1 LKNLLK
7 TGVCGFLLALHLGT
21 VSAQDSPRFD
31 IHGYVVEGNTLIQP
45 ADVDALLKPYTG
57 TQRDFGDIQ
66 RALEALQA
74 AYRAHGYSA
83 VRVLIPEQDIR
94 AGQVRLQVIEGKLR
108 KIRVEGNKF
117 FDEAN
122 LRASIPALKEGDTPS
137 TPEIGRDIQLANEN
151 PAKQVSV
158 ALESAG
164 EAGQIDAVI
173 RTRDHDPQRIA
184 VSLDNTGNPQT
195 GNLRL
200 GLGYQYANVANR
212 DIVFTGQ
219 VITAPE
225 NINNVSI
232 YGAGLR
238 VPVYAHHGMVDVFAG
253 YSDVDS
259 GTVQGLFNVSGKGT
273 VAGGRYTYMLPR
285 LEGYEHRALVGFDY
299 RNYQQNTVLIG
310 TTGSLVP
317 DYVVTPLS
325 IGYTGKF
332 LRPEG
337 DVGFYATYSQNIPGS
352 GDGSQTTFCNV
363 RSNGFGNCAEAHY
376 KIARYGASA
385 QQLFSN
391 DLLLRAVY
399 NGQYTNDALVP
410 GEQFG
415 MGGWNSVR
423 GFYER
428 EFANDV
434 GNQAS
439 VELYS
444 PDVGKWIG
452 DKWRARGLVFVDW
465 AQGHDNSPVLSPK
478 NGLSSTGIGVRV
490 TRGRDV
496 SIRVDYGYVVNGAE
510 PFGPASGSDRI
521 HAGVVLGF

>member
-1 LKNLLK
+1 LKSLLK
-7 TGVCGFLLALHLGT
+7 KSGACALILALQLGLAI
-21 VSAQDSPRFD
+21 AQDSPRFD
-31 IHGYVVEGNTLIQP
+31 IRSYVVEGNTLIAQP
-45 ADVDALLKPYTG
+45 EVEAMLKPYTG

-66 RALEALQA
+66 RALEALQR
-74 AYRAHGYSA
+74 AYRERGYSA

-94 AGQVRLQVIEGKLR
+94 AGQVRLRVIEAKVR
-108 KIRVEGNKF
+108 KIRTESKHFN
-117 FDEAN
+117 ESN
-122 LRASIPALKEGDTPS
+122 LRASVPSLKEGTTPR
-137 TPEIGRDIQLANEN
+137 TRGIGRDIQLANEN
-151 PAKQVSV
+151 PAKQTSV

-173 RTRDHDPQRIA
+173 RARDYDPQRFSL
-184 VSLDNTGNPQT
+184 SLDNTGNPQT

-200 GLGYQYANVANR
+200 GVGYQHANVANR

-219 VITAPE
+219 YITSPD
-225 NINNVSI
+225 NISDVSI

-238 VPVYAHHGMVDVFAG
+238 VPFYEQHGMLDVFAG

-259 GTVQGLFNVSGKGT
+259 GTLQGLFNVSGKGS
-273 VAGGRYTYMLPR
+273 VFGGRYTYMLPR
-285 LEGYEHRALVGFDY
+285 LEGYEHRVLVGLDY
-299 RNYQQNTVLIG
+299 RDYQQNVALTG
-310 TTGSLVP
+310 TTGSLLP
-317 DYVVTPLS
+317 DYVVKPWS
-325 IGYTGKF
+325 IGYAGKF

-337 DVGFYATYSQNIPGS
+337 DIGFYASFSQNIS
-352 GDGSQTTFCNV
+352 GGNDGSQTTFCAV
-363 RSNGFGNCAEAHY
+363 RSDGSGNCAPARYHLF
-376 KIARYGASA
+376 RYGASA

-428 EFANDV
+428 EVANDV

-452 DKWRARGLVFVDW
+452 EQWRARGLVFLDW
-465 AQGHDNSPVLSPK
+465 GFGRDNSPAALQK
-478 NGLSSTGIGVRV
+478 NGISSTGVGVRV
-490 TRGRDV
+490 TRGRNL
-496 SIRVDYGYVVNGAE
+496 SLRLDYGYVLNGAE
-510 PFGPASGSDRI
+510 PGGRPSGSDRI
-521 HAGVVLGF
+521 HAGMVLSF

>member
-1 LKNLLK
+1 
-7 TGVCGFLLALHLGT
+7 LGSG
-21 VSAQDSPRFD
+21 SAQDSPRFD
-31 IHGYVVEGNTLIQP
+31 IHGYVVEGNTLIAP
-45 ADVDALLKPYTG
+45 DDVDALLKPYTG

-74 AYRAHGYSA
+74 SYRAHGYSA

-122 LRASIPALKEGDTPS
+122 LRASIPALKEGNTPS

-173 RTRDHDPQRIA
+173 RARDYDPQRIS

-200 GLGYQYANVANR
+200 GLGYQHANVADR

-225 NINNVSI
+225 NINDVSI

-238 VPVYAHHGMVDVFAG
+238 LPFYAHHGILDVFAG

-259 GTVQGLFNVSGKGT
+259 GTVQGLFNVAGKGT
-273 VAGGRYTYMLPR
+273 VAGARYTYMLPR
-285 LEGYEHRALVGFDY
+285 LEGYEHRALIGLDY
-299 RNYQQNTVLIG
+299 RDYQQNVALTG
-310 TTGSLVP
+310 TTGSLLP
-317 DYVVTPLS
+317 DYVVKPWS
-325 IGYTGKF
+325 IGYAGKF
-332 LRPEG
+332 MRPEG
-337 DVGFYATYSQNIPGS
+337 DVGFYATFAKNITGGS
-352 GDGSQTTFCNV
+352 DGSQSTFCAV
-363 RSNGFGNCAEAHY
+363 RSDGFGNCAPANYHVY
-376 KIARYGASA
+376 RYGASA
-385 QQLFSN
+385 QQLLPN

-428 EFANDV
+428 EVASDV

-444 PDVGKWIG
+444 PDFGKWIG
-452 DKWRARGLVFVDW
+452 EKWRARGLVFYDW
-465 AQGHDNSPVLSPK
+465 ANGRDNSPVQSPK
-478 NGLSSTGIGVRV
+478 NGLAGTGLGIRV
-490 TRGRDV
+490 TRGRDI
-496 SIRVDYGYVVNGAE
+496 SIRVDYAYVVNGAE
-510 PFGPASGSDRI
+510 PGGRPSGSDRI
-521 HAGVVLGF
+521 HAGLVVGF

>member
-1 LKNLLK
+1 LY
-7 TGVCGFLLALHLGT
+7 LG
-21 VSAQDSPRFD
+21 SGNAQDSPRFD
-31 IHGYVVEGNTLIQP
+31 IQGYVVEGNTLIGQTE
-45 ADVDALLKPYTG
+45 VDALLKPYTG
-57 TQRDFGDIQ
+57 AQRDFGEIQ

-74 AYRAHGYSA
+74 AYRARGYSA
-83 VRVLIPEQDIR
+83 VRVLIPEQDVR
-94 AGQVRLQVIEGKLR
+94 AGQVRLQVVEAKLR

-173 RTRDHDPQRIA
+173 RARDYDPQRITL
-184 VSLDNTGNPQT
+184 SLDNTGNPQT

-200 GLGYQYANVANR
+200 GLGYQYANVADR
-212 DIVFTGQ
+212 DIVITGQ

-225 NINNVSI
+225 NINDVSI

-238 VPVYAHHGMVDVFAG
+238 VPLYAHNGIIDVYGG

-259 GTVQGLFNVSGKGT
+259 GTVQGLFNVAGKGT
-273 VAGGRYTYMLPR
+273 VAGWRYTYMLPR
-285 LEGYEHRALVGFDY
+285 LEGYEHRALVGLDY
-299 RNYQQNTVLIG
+299 RNYEQNVALTG

-317 DYVVTPLS
+317 DYVVKPWS
-325 IGYTGKF
+325 VGYAGKF
-332 LRPEG
+332 MRPEG
-337 DVGFYATYSQNIPGS
+337 DIGVYATYSQNITGS
-352 GDGSQTTFCNV
+352 GDGSQSTFCAV
-363 RSNGFGNCAEAHY
+363 RSDGFGDCAQARY
-376 KIARYGASA
+376 RITRYGASA

-428 EFANDV
+428 EVANDV

-439 VELYS
+439 LELYS
-444 PDVGKWIG
+444 PDFGKWIG
-452 DKWRARGLVFVDW
+452 DKWRARGLVFYDW
-465 AQGHDNSPVLSPK
+465 ARGRDNSPVLSPK
-478 NGLSSTGIGVRV
+478 NGLAGTGLGIRV

-496 SIRVDYGYVVNGAE
+496 SIRVDYAYVLNGAE
-510 PFGPASGSDRI
+510 PGGRPRGSDRI